1 MASNFSELRSRWEN
15 CSVSKNIS
23 ALKNGPENSPVLK
36 NGACASLQHDVSFD
50 TMYTS
55 RLLLSRGLENRPVE
69 SRTQDSVSE
78 KSAIQK
84 TTKETENI
92 PRTIWEVKNGFLG
105 SRIVEKA
112 SPVFSRVDSPDS
124 GEAVDVFH
132 ESDKEEAEL
141 ILESDPE
148 ENHQSKIDSTMENDL
163 STEFLEQEISFRP
176 ENRLSEFGDSFSEH
190 LRELESSLKFDSPEK
205 WLFAS
210 MEKRNSGTFGTS
222 FEELS
227 SCQSEGEDE
236 NSDEFVV
243 RYESDSSV
251 EAEQHS
257 NTGKTLLPNEKFLS
271 ELNEPYS
278 ANLVECQGSDKIFS
292 IVESSSN
299 KEDIEEKVHD
309 NFSDS
314 VSFDLPFEDF
324 SDNLLSR
331 LLPKEPCRRSSSSS
345 NPKLSRSVQKS
356 TQFQM
361 TSKVIA
367 TDRINNG
374 KIVSKHHRTS
384 SLIVPRSSVEASQIR
399 DSSWM
404 TDLPQVASS
413 TRMTDLTHVTS
424 ASQVSNM
431 PQVTGSSWTTAS
443 TQMTDLTWMTDMTRI
458 IGSSQVTDSMRV
470 KVQTESTDEEL
481 KRSKMAVRRGKV
493 IKEILDT
500 EVTYQ
505 THLAL
510 VIKVRLVFVFIVQ
523 FDSSN

>member
-1 MASNFSELRSRWEN
+1 MASNFSELKSRWEN

-23 ALKNGPENSPVLK
+23 ALKNVPENSPILK
-36 NGACASLQHDVSFD
+36 NGSCASLQHDVSFD

-55 RLLLSRGLENRPVE
+55 RLLLSRGLENRPME
-69 SRTQDSVSE
+69 SRTQDGVSE

-84 TTKETENI
+84 STKKTENI
-92 PRTIWEVKNGFLG
+92 PQTIWEIKNGFLG
-105 SRIVEKA
+105 SKIVENA
-112 SPVFSRVDSPDS
+112 SPVFSRVDSSDS
-124 GEAVDVFH
+124 GEAVDVSH
-132 ESDKEEAEL
+132 ESDKEEAEF
-141 ILESDPE
+141 ILKSDLE
-148 ENHQSKIDSTMENDL
+148 ENHGSKNDWTMEDNL
-163 STEFLEQEISFRP
+163 STEFLEQETSLRP
-176 ENRLSEFGDSFSEH
+176 ENRLSELCDSFSEH

-210 MEKRNSGTFGTS
+210 MEKRNSSTFGTS

-227 SCQSEGEDE
+227 SCQSEEEEE

-243 RYESDSSV
+243 RYESDSSI

-257 NTGKTLLPNEKFLS
+257 NTRKTLLPNEKFLS
-271 ELNEPYS
+271 ELNEQCC
-278 ANLVECQGSDKIFS
+278 ANLMECQGSDKQFS
-292 IVESSSN
+292 SVESSSN
-299 KEDIEEKVHD
+299 KEDMEEKVHD
-309 NFSDS
+309 NF
-314 VSFDLPFEDF
+314 SFDLPFEDF
-324 SDNLLSR
+324 SDNLLSH

-345 NPKLSRSVQKS
+345 NPKVLRSVQKS
-356 TQFQM
+356 TQFQV
-361 TSKVIA
+361 TSKVMA

-384 SLIVPRSSVEASQIR
+384 SLVVPRSSVEASRIR

-404 TDLPQVASS
+404 TDL
-413 TRMTDLTHVTS
+413 TNVTS
-424 ASQVSNM
+424 VSQVSNM
-431 PQVTGSSWTTAS
+431 PQITGSSWMTAS

-458 IGSSQVTDSMRV
+458 IGSSQMMDSMRV

-510 VIKVRLVFVFIVQ
+510 VIKVRLVLVFIVQ